1 MVKVCFG
8 YARAV
13 FLAVLLAVCITAV
26 FEIETVQGEA
36 MQPEFVPGESVFI
49 NKAAYLYDKP
59 RLGDVVVFETEL
71 HTETDGNGILIKRIA
86 GIEGDTVEIDGEE
99 VAVQKGYVYVL
110 GDNAEISLDSRNAA
124 IGQIP
129 IRDII
134 GRVIEFETEKVSS
147 K

>member
-1 MVKVCFG
+1 MFKICFG
-8 YARAV
+8 YARTV
-13 FLAVLLAVCITAV
+13 FLAVLLAVCVTAV
-26 FEIETVQGEA
+26 FETEIVSGEA
-36 MQPEFVPGESVFI
+36 MQPEFVSGAKVLI
-49 NKAAYLYDKP
+49 NKAAYLYDEP
-59 RLGDVVVFETEL
+59 EHGDIIVFKTDL

-86 GIEGDTVEIDGEE
+86 GIEGDIVEIDGHE
-99 VAVQKGYVYVL
+99 VAVEKGYVYVL

-147 K
+147 E